1 LYSSFSA
8 RAPGPP
14 TISNTTGSS
23 GGGGGVSSKDDLLAS
38 IRNAGIGILKPAAE
52 RASTST
58 AHTSA
63 GSYGAGYEDSGTGA
77 GEEEDTAAAL
87 KRALAERMKR
97 MGDSDSEEEN
107 EDGEWED

>member
-1 LYSSFSA
+1 MGSGRIDFFLNKVWFMNA
-8 RAPGPP
+8 TIPGRR
-14 TISNTTGSS
+14 G
-23 GGGGGVSSKDDLLAS
+23 SSKDDLLAS

-97 MGDSDSEEEN
+97 MGDSDSEDED